1 MPNAVV
7 FAFAVE
13 DGLSPVIGAAPFDV
27 LARQIPRILV
37 GQLNGGGDRG
47 VRFFPF
53 LGPVDGA
60 RSFLR
65 LREPLEPKALVAL
78 HKQDDVDLLVDGLLR
93 QEQLVWRVLDG
104 DGAERMRIELPF
116 DPLDPLGV
124 LPRLTFELVGQLGW
138 TGRVDPATQLRGEAL
153 GWFLV
158 LKDELLRREANLPES
173 GSQPLRAAAQCV
185 ELAGDDVEVQ
195 HLVSDFLALLLRRDQ
210 HREAVAPVAE
220 ALAPQVVDGAA
231 LDRLAG
237 LTYAAGEPRLAA
249 SMVVRAATLRP
260 EDSDLAERAAAM
272 AFQNGDDDGVRVVVD
287 AARAAD
293 AVTPK
298 LIAQLAASYDR
309 AGDLAGRAALVEE
322 LLGED
327 DLPVPVARLVVSF
340 LLDEDQPA
348 LARTIVERALER
360 SPDHSMLHYELGRA
374 SLILGDCARAS
385 IALRRAI
392 DLGLSAR
399 LQPQAERLLRLACV
413 PGLWQGTQLV
423 ERAISAGE
431 LGAAL
436 GAVRALVRRV
446 GPVSEAWLLFGVV
459 HHKLGR
465 LRRAERLLRRAV
477 RYHDAC
483 PEAHN
488 RLGVVLLQEGRVDEA
503 GEHLQRAHD
512 LAPEDTATLL
522 HLAQAA
528 ALQGQREAAERHA
541 RQAGQLGADPQLVEA
556 VLRQIDAA

>member
-195 HLVSDFLALLLRRDQ
+195 HLVSDFLALLPRRWSYAQRPCGLRT
-210 HREAVAPVAE
+210 ATSPSAP
-220 ALAPQVVDGAA
+220 
-231 LDRLAG
+231 RRWRSR
-237 LTYAAGEPRLAA
+237 T
-249 SMVVRAATLRP
+249 ATTTR
-260 EDSDLAERAAAM
+260 
-272 AFQNGDDDGVRVVVD
+272 
-287 AARAAD
+287 
-293 AVTPK
+293 TP
-298 LIAQLAASYDR
+298 S
-309 AGDLAGRAALVEE
+309 
-322 LLGED
+322 
-327 DLPVPVARLVVSF
+327 S
-340 LLDEDQPA
+340 
-348 LARTIVERALER
+348 
-360 SPDHSMLHYELGRA
+360 SSMLRA
-374 SLILGDCARAS
+374 PPMR
-385 IALRRAI
+385 
-392 DLGLSAR
+392 
-399 LQPQAERLLRLACV
+399 
-413 PGLWQGTQLV
+413 
-423 ERAISAGE
+423 
-431 LGAAL
+431 
-436 GAVRALVRRV
+436 
-446 GPVSEAWLLFGVV
+446 
-459 HHKLGR
+459 
-465 LRRAERLLRRAV
+465 
-477 RYHDAC
+477 
-483 PEAHN
+483 
-488 RLGVVLLQEGRVDEA
+488 
-503 GEHLQRAHD
+503 
-512 LAPEDTATLL
+512 
-522 HLAQAA
+522 
-528 ALQGQREAAERHA
+528 
-541 RQAGQLGADPQLVEA
+541 
-556 VLRQIDAA
+556 